1 MSLKISGFHFDH
13 DSWKIKAIRASQAY
27 NNSRKNLTS
36 DMDSQLLDIIPLR
49 YYSDEDIA
57 MQKISNLTAFGNEH
71 DKDIMKLTKLC

>member
-27 NNSRKNLTS
+27 NNSW
-36 DMDSQLLDIIPLR
+36 DSQLRDIIPL
-49 YYSDEDIA
+49 YYYDEDIA

-71 DKDIMKLTKLC
+71 GRDIMKLTKLC